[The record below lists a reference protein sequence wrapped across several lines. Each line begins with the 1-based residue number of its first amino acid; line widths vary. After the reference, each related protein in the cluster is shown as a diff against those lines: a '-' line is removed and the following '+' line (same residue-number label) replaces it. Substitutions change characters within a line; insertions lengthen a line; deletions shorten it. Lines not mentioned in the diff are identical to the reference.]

1 VTKFKGVFIS
11 LLTPMT
17 NDYKV
22 DYKRLGELCEWL
34 ISKGVDGLMA
44 AGPMAEETTL
54 SNEERRKV
62 VETVIEVSG
71 GRVPIIVGAG
81 GVTATKDAIYWAE
94 HAKNSG
100 ADGILVYPSFDYSP
114 MENEIIAH
122 FKAVSIVG
130 LPIIAINNPRRA
142 DLSPSL
148 LVKISKTSNIVGI
161 MDFSQDIRRV
171 HEILEKT
178 NLEYFVGA
186 DNLAM
191 EGALCGATG
200 WASAVSNALPE
211 EGIKLFQLSK
221 EGKRDEARRLYRSLV
236 RLYHYDTVPQMFQ
249 ALKYMMELAGQ
260 PVGPT
265 RPPRLA
271 LTDDAY
277 MTIKEEF
284 EKVVDI
290 IRTKNGTTQNLFTE
304 RGNDPTASDLV
315 QF

>member
-1 VTKFKGVFIS
+1 MTKFKGVFIS

-22 DYKRLGELCEWL
+22 DYNRLGEICEWL
-34 ISKGVDGLMA
+34 IGKGVDGLMA
-44 AGPMAEETTL
+44 ACPMGEDTTL
-54 SNEERRKV
+54 SNEERKKI
-62 VETVIEVSG
+62 VETVIEVSN
-71 GRVPIIVGAG
+71 GRVPIIAGTG
-81 GVTATKDAIYWAE
+81 GVTATKDAIYCAE

-100 ADGILVYPSFDYSP
+100 ADGILVYTPADYIP
-114 MENEIIAH
+114 LENEIIAH
-122 FKAVSIVG
+122 YEAVSKVG
-130 LPIIAINNPRRA
+130 LPIIALNNPRRI
-142 DLSPSL
+142 DLTPD
-148 LVKISKTSNIVGI
+148 LVIKISKSSNIVGI

-178 NLEYFVGA
+178 NIEYFVGA

-211 EGIKLFQLSK
+211 EGIKLFQLAK

-249 ALKYMMELAGQ
+249 AMKYMMELAGQ
-260 PVGPT
+260 PIGPT

-284 EKVVDI
+284 EEVIDL
-290 IRTKNGTTQNLFTE
+290 IRSKNN
-304 RGNDPTASDLV
+304 
-315 QF
+315 